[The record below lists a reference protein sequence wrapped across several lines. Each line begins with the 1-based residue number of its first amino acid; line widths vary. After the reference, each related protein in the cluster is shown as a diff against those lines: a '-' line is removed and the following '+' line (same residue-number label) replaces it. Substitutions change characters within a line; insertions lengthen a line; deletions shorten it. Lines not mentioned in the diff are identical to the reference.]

1 MVLKM
6 FSIRNFWVPFHV
18 MKLHCHLLEVKKKQ
32 IDEKKLIIAPLNYMF
47 RYLGDSWIARMRYKT
62 NYICNKYLCKGK
74 NIPQDVLGRE
84 C

>member
-1 MVLKM
+1 
-6 FSIRNFWVPFHV
+6 

-47 RYLGDSWIARMRYKT
+47 RYLGDSWIVRMQYKT

-74 NIPQDVLGRE
+74 NIPQDVFYN
-84 C
+84 

>member
-47 RYLGDSWIARMRYKT
+47 RYLGDSWIARRQYKT
-62 NYICNKYLCKGK
+62 SYICNKYLCKGK
-74 NIPQDVLGRE
+74 NIPQDVFYN
-84 C
+84 